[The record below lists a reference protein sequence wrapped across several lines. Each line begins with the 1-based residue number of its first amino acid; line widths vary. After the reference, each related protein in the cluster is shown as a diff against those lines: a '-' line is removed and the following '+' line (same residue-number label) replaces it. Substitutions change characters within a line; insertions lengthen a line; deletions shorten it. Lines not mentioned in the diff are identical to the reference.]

1 MTPGL
6 DVLGLD
12 FERRVRFGES
22 LGWVLVGVVSGAG
35 VSSWGVDLVVSG
47 AVGRGM

>member
-6 DVLGLD
+6 DVLGFD

-22 LGWVLVGVVSGAG
+22 LGWVLVGG
-35 VSSWGVDLVVSG
+35 VSEASVSNWGVGLVVSG
-47 AVGRGM
+47 AVRRGM